1 MGCPSPHVPSAPPQ
15 YDQDMASI
23 PLTAGGMGAHRGGG
37 LTAGG
42 RGAHRGGGLHFHRET
57 GSSVLTLSFLIC
69 LLLLHPRYAN
79 GGASIPIR
87 KVPVQ
92 PSEGCLWPW
101 PCQQAEPGKRGG
113 MEVPNSATWASSAKA
128 IPCLLPQELQIS
140 CTR

>member
-87 KVPVQ
+87 KVPV
-92 PSEGCLWPW
+92 
-101 PCQQAEPGKRGG
+101 
-113 MEVPNSATWASSAKA
+113 
-128 IPCLLPQELQIS
+128 
-140 CTR
+140 

>member
-15 YDQDMASI
+15 HGQDM
-23 PLTAGGMGAHRGGG
+23 TVRMGGW
-37 LTAGG
+37 
-42 RGAHRGGGLHFHRET
+42 GAHRGGGLHFHRET

-92 PSEGCLWPW
+92 PSEGRLWPW
-101 PCQQAEPGKRGG
+101 PWQQAEPGRRGG
-113 MEVPNSATWASSAKA
+113 TEVPDSATRAPSAKA
-128 IPCLLPQELQIS
+128 IPCCSPRS
-140 CTR
+140 CRQAAQGEKPPGFQRRHLV

>member
-23 PLTAGGMGAHRGGG
+23 PLTAGGM
-37 LTAGG
+37 
-42 RGAHRGGGLHFHRET
+42 GAHRGGGLHFHRET

-87 KVPVQ
+87 KVPV
-92 PSEGCLWPW
+92 
-101 PCQQAEPGKRGG
+101 
-113 MEVPNSATWASSAKA
+113 
-128 IPCLLPQELQIS
+128 
-140 CTR
+140 